1 MKNKIQELIKQLQD
15 AIKISDTLDINKVIN
30 IIDRIESYASDT
42 RTEIDEASTRIEYA
56 SSGIDNIEND
66 LYALRETIEDI
77 RNVKQENDKE
87 NK

>member
-15 AIKISDTLDINKVIN
+15 AIKIIDILDINKITN
-30 IIDRIESYASDT
+30 MIDHIESYASDT

-56 SSGIDNIEND
+56 SSGIDNIEHD
-66 LYALRETIEDI
+66 LYVLRETIEDI
-77 RNVKQENDKE
+77 KNVKQENNKE